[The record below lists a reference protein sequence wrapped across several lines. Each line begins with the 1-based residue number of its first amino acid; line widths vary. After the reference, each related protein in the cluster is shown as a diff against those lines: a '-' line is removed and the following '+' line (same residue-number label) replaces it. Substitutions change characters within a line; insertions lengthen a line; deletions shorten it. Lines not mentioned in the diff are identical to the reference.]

1 MIPGGKH
8 SRLRCFWQRVAVYS
22 LAFTGGVYVVNE
34 FEEPFRF
41 SLDGTGETSY
51 NEPRRSR
58 LNPATLIQDTNGESE
73 YYNTVNSI
81 NHQTVS
87 EHKRAKKSV

>member
-8 SRLRCFWQRVAVYS
+8 RRLRCFWQRSAVYS
-22 LAFTGGVYVVNE
+22 LVLTGGVYVINE

-41 SLDGTGETSY
+41 SLDGTGEISY

-58 LNPATLIQDTNGESE
+58 LNAATLIQDTNGESE
-73 YYNTVNSI
+73 YYNTVNRS
-81 NHQTVS
+81 
-87 EHKRAKKSV
+87 K